1 MIYIFFFVFSLI
13 IIFLSKFIAPFI
25 KLVDVPNDRKIHR
38 GSIPLV
44 GGPAIILSLIISSYF
59 FNYDDFIMLIIYSSI
74 IIFVFG
80 FLDDIFNLGV
90 APRLIT
96 QFLAV
101 LILIGSGFIITDYGE
116 YQYLNIDLGR
126 ASIIFTAL
134 AIVGLMNAINFI
146 DGLDGLCSSIFIT
159 SLLSL
164 SFLLFLNG
172 ASINDYKVLIIL
184 MIIVSAF
191 IIMNLNIFYLGKV
204 FLGDSGSLTLGFI
217 LSCLLI
223 FYTQFSFFKINPEI
237 IFWCVTLPVYD
248 FLAVTIKRSINM
260 TNPFKPD
267 RTHIHHLLLIR
278 GYKPQSAL
286 FILILLSLSLNFLG
300 FGLFYFI
307 GPDLSL
313 FFYIFLFFLYF
324 IINYKKYI

>member
-1 MIYIFFFVFSLI
+1 MIYIFFFVFSI
-13 IIFLSKFIAPFI
+13 ILIFLIKFLAPFI
-25 KLVDVPNDRKIHR
+25 KLVDVPNNRKIHK
-38 GSIPLV
+38 GSVPLA
-44 GGPAIILSLIISSYF
+44 GGPTIILSLIISTYF
-59 FNYDDFIMLIIYSSI
+59 FEYDNFIRLIIYSAI
-74 IIFVFG
+74 IIFAFG

-116 YQYLNIDLGR
+116 YQYLSIDLGG
-126 ASIIFTAL
+126 ASIIFTAI

-164 SFLLFLNG
+164 SFLLYLQG
-172 ASINDYKVLIIL
+172 ASINDYKVLVIM
-184 MIIVSAF
+184 MIIVLAF
-191 IIMNLNIFYLGKV
+191 FIMNLNIFYLGKV

-223 FYTQFSFFKINPEI
+223 FYTQFSVFKINPEI

-248 FLAVTIKRSINM
+248 FLAVTIKRSININ
-260 TNPFKPD
+260 NPFKPD

-278 GYKPQSAL
+278 GYKPKSAL
-286 FILILLSLSLNFLG
+286 FILIILSLSLNFLG
-300 FGLFYFI
+300 FGLFYFM

-313 FFYIFLFFLYF
+313 FFYIFFFFLYF